1 MHDFAV
7 VIPTYRRS
15 AYLAEAVDSVLAQT
29 HPPAEVI
36 VVCDGP
42 TSLPRG
48 IERGAV
54 RVVEQAHNGA
64 AAARNTGIREST
76 APWLCFLD
84 DDDLWHP
91 DRLRLAAGYL
101 GGHAQCRALTTASW
115 WFSSEATDGIDF
127 VATDLAS
134 CVASATLAEPVTDM
148 AYLDIDGRSFDL
160 LLERNRS
167 NISGSTIRRDVLEQ
181 AGGFPDGYTCAED
194 WLMAINVARYTEWC
208 YLDKR
213 LSFVR
218 KHAGNN
224 TATNPTNGLVT
235 LRAISEAWADRSR
248 PVPAHRALA
257 EYGSVYRW
265 TIQGAVWN
273 SIRRRQ
279 VGLAIRTLRQGLPL
293 LPRLKDRA
301 YVFVPPPISWRIEHA
316 TQRRRASS
324 RGNRDV

>member
-7 VIPTYRRS
+7 VIPTYRRP
-15 AYLAEAVDSVLAQT
+15 AYLAEAVESVLAQT

-42 TSLPRG
+42 TSIPGG
-48 IERGAV
+48 IERGPV
-54 RVVEQAHNGA
+54 RVVEQAHSGA

-76 APWLCFLD
+76 AAWLCFLD

-91 DRLRLAAGYL
+91 HRLSLAARYL
-101 GGHAQCRALTTASW
+101 GAHPQCRALTTASW

-127 VATDLAS
+127 VATDLAG
-134 CVASATLAEPVTDM
+134 CLARAASAEPVTDM
-148 AYLDIDGRSFDL
+148 AYLDINGRSFDL

-167 NISGSTIRRDVLEQ
+167 NISGSTVRRDVIEQ
-181 AGGFPDGYTCAED
+181 AGGFPVGYSCAED
-194 WLMAINVARYTEWC
+194 WVMALNVARYTEWC
-208 YLDKR
+208 YLDQR

-235 LRAISEAWADRSR
+235 LRATAAAWADRSR
-248 PVPAHRALA
+248 PVPPHRALA

-265 TIQGAVWN
+265 TIQSAVWS
-273 SIRRRQ
+273 SIRRGQLR
-279 VGLAIRTLRQGLPL
+279 LAMQALREGLPL
-293 LPRLKDRA
+293 VPRLKDRA
-301 YVFVPPPISWRIEHA
+301 YVFVPPPITWRIEHA
-316 TQRRRASS
+316 RKRRPAPNRA
-324 RGNRDV
+324 V